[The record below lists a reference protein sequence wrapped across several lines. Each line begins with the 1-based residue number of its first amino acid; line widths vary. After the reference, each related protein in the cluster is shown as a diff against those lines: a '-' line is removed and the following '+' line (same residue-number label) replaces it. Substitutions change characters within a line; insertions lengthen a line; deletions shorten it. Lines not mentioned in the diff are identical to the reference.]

1 MSHEQ
6 PNRCLPADPRTADL
20 AAARENVLV
29 ANRRGNRTA
38 AAGAIIE
45 GRFKDSA
52 LLLSGV
58 PAQRLAASGRF
69 EAAERLILSRAWMEK
84 YKPES
89 LRFIRAGVLYE
100 HGEEAA
106 AGELLRNINPSDLSE
121 GEAREYEVLL
131 EALGPGQT

>member
-1 MSHEQ
+1 M
-6 PNRCLPADPRTADL
+6 NGRTAVYRQIR
-20 AAARENVLV
+20 AE
-29 ANRRGNRTA
+29 RTWRPLGKMSWWRI
-38 AAGAIIE
+38 AAGIALLL
-45 GRFKDSA
+45 FA

-58 PAQRLAASGRF
+58 PSQRLAASGRF
-69 EAAERLILSRAWMEK
+69 EAADRLILSRAWMEK

-121 GEAREYEVLL
+121 GEAQEYQILL
-131 EALGPGQT
+131 EALEPGQT

>member
-1 MSHEQ
+1 MESPHSVYRQIRAERTWRPLGKMSWW
-6 PNRCLPADPRTADL
+6 RI
-20 AAARENVLV
+20 V
-29 ANRRGNRTA
+29 AGVTLLLL
-38 AAGAIIE
+38 
-45 GRFKDSA
+45 A

>member
-1 MSHEQ
+1 M
-6 PNRCLPADPRTADL
+6 N
-20 AAARENVLV
+20 
-29 ANRRGNRTA
+29 NRTA
-38 AAGAIIE
+38 VYRQIRAQRTWRPLGKMSWWRIVAGIALLLL
-45 GRFKDSA
+45 A

-106 AGELLRNINPSDLSE
+106 AGELLRNIIPSDLSE

>member
-1 MSHEQ
+1 M
-6 PNRCLPADPRTADL
+6 N
-20 AAARENVLV
+20 
-29 ANRRGNRTA
+29 NRTA
-38 AAGAIIE
+38 VYRQIRAQRTWRPLGKMSWWRIVAGVTLLLL
-45 GRFKDSA
+45 A

-69 EAAERLILSRAWMEK
+69 EAAERLILSRSWMEK

-106 AGELLRNINPSDLSE
+106 AGELLRSINPSDLSE

>member
-1 MSHEQ
+1 M
-6 PNRCLPADPRTADL
+6 N
-20 AAARENVLV
+20 
-29 ANRRGNRTA
+29 NRTA
-38 AAGAIIE
+38 VYRQIRAQRTWRPLGKMSWWRIVTGIALLLL
-45 GRFKDSA
+45 A

-100 HGEEAA
+100 RGEEAA

-121 GEAREYEVLL
+121 GEAQEYQILL

>member
-1 MSHEQ
+1 M
-6 PNRCLPADPRTADL
+6 N
-20 AAARENVLV
+20 
-29 ANRRGNRTA
+29 NRTA
-38 AAGAIIE
+38 VYRQIRAQRTWRPLGKMSWWRIVAGVTLLLL
-45 GRFKDSA
+45 A

-106 AGELLRNINPSDLSE
+106 AGELLRNINPSVLSE

>member
-1 MSHEQ
+1 M
-6 PNRCLPADPRTADL
+6 N
-20 AAARENVLV
+20 
-29 ANRRGNRTA
+29 NRTA
-38 AAGAIIE
+38 VYRQIRAQRTWRPLGKMSWWRIVAGVTLLLL
-45 GRFKDSA
+45 A

-121 GEAREYEVLL
+121 GEALEYEVLL

>member
-1 MSHEQ
+1 M
-6 PNRCLPADPRTADL
+6 N
-20 AAARENVLV
+20 
-29 ANRRGNRTA
+29 NRTA
-38 AAGAIIE
+38 VYRQIRAQRTWRPLGKMSWWRIVAGVTLLLL
-45 GRFKDSA
+45 A

-69 EAAERLILSRAWMEK
+69 EAAERLILSRVWMEK

>member
-1 MSHEQ
+1 M
-6 PNRCLPADPRTADL
+6 N
-20 AAARENVLV
+20 
-29 ANRRGNRTA
+29 NRTA
-38 AAGAIIE
+38 VYRQIRAQRTWRPLGKMSWWRIVAGVTLLLL
-45 GRFKDSA
+45 A

-84 YKPES
+84 YQPES

>member
-1 MSHEQ
+1 M
-6 PNRCLPADPRTADL
+6 N
-20 AAARENVLV
+20 
-29 ANRRGNRTA
+29 NRTA
-38 AAGAIIE
+38 VYRQIRAQRTWRPLGKMSWWRIVAGVTLLLL
-45 GRFKDSA
+45 A

-121 GEAREYEVLL
+121 GEAQEYEVLL

>member
-1 MSHEQ
+1 M
-6 PNRCLPADPRTADL
+6 N
-20 AAARENVLV
+20 
-29 ANRRGNRTA
+29 NRTA
-38 AAGAIIE
+38 VYRQIRAQRTWRPLGKMSWWRIVAGVTLLLL
-45 GRFKDSA
+45 A

-121 GEAREYEVLL
+121 GEALEYQILL
-131 EALGPGQT
+131 EALEPGQT

>member
-1 MSHEQ
+1 M
-6 PNRCLPADPRTADL
+6 N
-20 AAARENVLV
+20 
-29 ANRRGNRTA
+29 NRTA
-38 AAGAIIE
+38 VYRQIRAQRTWRPLGKMSWWRIVAGVTLLLL
-45 GRFKDSA
+45 A

-106 AGELLRNINPSDLSE
+106 AGELLRNIIPSDLSE

>member
-1 MSHEQ
+1 M
-6 PNRCLPADPRTADL
+6 N
-20 AAARENVLV
+20 
-29 ANRRGNRTA
+29 NRTA
-38 AAGAIIE
+38 VYRQIRAQRTWRPLGKMSWWRIVAGIALLLL
-45 GRFKDSA
+45 A

-100 HGEEAA
+100 QGETELAR
-106 AGELLRNINPSDLSE
+106 ELLGSINPSDLSE
-121 GEAREYEVLL
+121 GEALEYQVIR
-131 EALGPGQT
+131 EALEPGQT

>member
-1 MSHEQ
+1 M
-6 PNRCLPADPRTADL
+6 N
-20 AAARENVLV
+20 
-29 ANRRGNRTA
+29 NRTA
-38 AAGAIIE
+38 VYRQIRAQRTWRPLGKMSWWRIVAGIALLLL
-45 GRFKDSA
+45 A

-131 EALGPGQT
+131 EALGPGQM

>member
-1 MSHEQ
+1 M
-6 PNRCLPADPRTADL
+6 N
-20 AAARENVLV
+20 
-29 ANRRGNRTA
+29 NRTA
-38 AAGAIIE
+38 VYRQIRAQRTWRPLGKMSWWRIAAGVTLLLL
-45 GRFKDSA
+45 A

>member
-1 MSHEQ
+1 M
-6 PNRCLPADPRTADL
+6 N
-20 AAARENVLV
+20 
-29 ANRRGNRTA
+29 NRTA
-38 AAGAIIE
+38 VYRQIRAQRTWRPLGKMSWWRIVAGIALLLL
-45 GRFKDSA
+45 A

>member
-1 MSHEQ
+1 MSS
-6 PNRCLPADPRTADL
+6 RTAVYRQIRAERTWRTL
-20 AAARENVLV
+20 GKMSWWRIV
-29 ANRRGNRTA
+29 AGIA
-38 AAGAIIE
+38 LLLL
-45 GRFKDSA
+45 A

>member
-1 MSHEQ
+1 M
-6 PNRCLPADPRTADL
+6 N
-20 AAARENVLV
+20 
-29 ANRRGNRTA
+29 NRTA
-38 AAGAIIE
+38 VYRQIRAQRTWRPLGKMSWWRIVAGIALLLL
-45 GRFKDSA
+45 A

-131 EALGPGQT
+131 EALGPGQA

>member
-1 MSHEQ
+1 M
-6 PNRCLPADPRTADL
+6 N
-20 AAARENVLV
+20 
-29 ANRRGNRTA
+29 NRTA
-38 AAGAIIE
+38 VYRQIRAQRTWRPLGKMSWWRIVAGIALLLL
-45 GRFKDSA
+45 A

-89 LRFIRAGVLYE
+89 LRFIRAGALYE

>member
-1 MSHEQ
+1 M
-6 PNRCLPADPRTADL
+6 N
-20 AAARENVLV
+20 
-29 ANRRGNRTA
+29 NRTA
-38 AAGAIIE
+38 VYRQIRAQRTWRPLGKMSWWRIVAGIALLLL
-45 GRFKDSA
+45 A

-69 EAAERLILSRAWMEK
+69 EAADRLILSRAWMEK

>member
-1 MSHEQ
+1 M
-6 PNRCLPADPRTADL
+6 N
-20 AAARENVLV
+20 
-29 ANRRGNRTA
+29 NRTA
-38 AAGAIIE
+38 VYRQIRAQRTWRPLGKMSWWRIVAGVTLLLL
-45 GRFKDSA
+45 A

-106 AGELLRNINPSDLSE
+106 AGELLRNITPSDLSE
-121 GEAREYEVLL
+121 GEVREYEVLL
-131 EALGPGQT
+131 EALGPGQA

>member
-1 MSHEQ
+1 M
-6 PNRCLPADPRTADL
+6 N
-20 AAARENVLV
+20 
-29 ANRRGNRTA
+29 NRTA
-38 AAGAIIE
+38 VYRQIRAQRTWRPLGKMSWWRIVAGVTLLLL
-45 GRFKDSA
+45 A

-131 EALGPGQT
+131 EALEPGQT

>member
-1 MSHEQ
+1 M
-6 PNRCLPADPRTADL
+6 N
-20 AAARENVLV
+20 
-29 ANRRGNRTA
+29 NRTA
-38 AAGAIIE
+38 VYRQIRAQRTWRPLGKMSWWRIVAGVTLLLL
-45 GRFKDSA
+45 A

-69 EAAERLILSRAWMEK
+69 EAAERLILSQAWMEK

-121 GEAREYEVLL
+121 GEAQEYEVLL

>member
-1 MSHEQ
+1 M
-6 PNRCLPADPRTADL
+6 N
-20 AAARENVLV
+20 
-29 ANRRGNRTA
+29 NRTA
-38 AAGAIIE
+38 VYRQIRAQRTWRPLGKMSWWRIVAGVTLLLL
-45 GRFKDSA
+45 A

-121 GEAREYEVLL
+121 GEAQEYQILL
-131 EALGPGQT
+131 EALEPGQT

>member
-1 MSHEQ
+1 M
-6 PNRCLPADPRTADL
+6 N
-20 AAARENVLV
+20 
-29 ANRRGNRTA
+29 NRTA
-38 AAGAIIE
+38 VYRQIRAQRTWRPLGKMSWWRIVAGVTLLLL
-45 GRFKDSA
+45 A

-69 EAAERLILSRAWMEK
+69 EAAERLILSRSWMEK

-106 AGELLRNINPSDLSE
+106 AGELLRNIIPSDLSE

>member
-1 MSHEQ
+1 MSS
-6 PNRCLPADPRTADL
+6 RTAVYRQIRAERTWRTL
-20 AAARENVLV
+20 GKMSWWRIAVGV
-29 ANRRGNRTA
+29 ALLLL
-38 AAGAIIE
+38 
-45 GRFKDSA
+45 A

>member
-1 MSHEQ
+1 M
-6 PNRCLPADPRTADL
+6 N
-20 AAARENVLV
+20 
-29 ANRRGNRTA
+29 NRTA
-38 AAGAIIE
+38 VYRQIRAQRTWRPLGKMSWWRIVAGVTLLLL
-45 GRFKDSA
+45 A

-58 PAQRLAASGRF
+58 PAQRLEASGRF

-121 GEAREYEVLL
+121 GEALEYQVIR